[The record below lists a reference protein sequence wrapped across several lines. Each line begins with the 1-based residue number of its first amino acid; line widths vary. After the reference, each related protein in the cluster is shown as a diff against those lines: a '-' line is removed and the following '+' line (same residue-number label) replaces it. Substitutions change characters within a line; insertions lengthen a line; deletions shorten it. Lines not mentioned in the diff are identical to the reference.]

1 VSILINKITLG
12 DSMHIDLELLNKKA
26 LEIRRTVLQ
35 TAIWGGKGHIPPAFS
50 WADIAAALFYGNI
63 LQINPQDPKWKDRDR
78 FILSK
83 GHACL
88 SLYAALSDLGF
99 FSTEELR
106 YFAGNGSLLP
116 GHPDAEIPG
125 VEVCSGSLGH
135 GLSIGAGM
143 ATAAKLGD
151 LPWFTYVILGDGECH
166 EGSIWESAMYAG
178 HQKLGRLIA
187 IVDRN
192 MLGATD
198 FTENYAGLGSLDARF
213 EAFGWET
220 TEVDGHNFE
229 ELMEELTKTRKR
241 TLIGKPLCIVART
254 TKGKGV
260 DFMENSK
267 FWHHQMPK
275 GEQIDLAWKLLG
287 GAPQND

>member
-1 VSILINKITLG
+1 MDIAF
-12 DSMHIDLELLNKKA
+12 LEKKA
-26 LEIRRTVLQ
+26 LQIRRTILQ

-50 WADIAAALFYGNI
+50 WADIATALFYGNVLKI
-63 LQINPQDPKWKDRDR
+63 DPQKPKWEDRDR

-88 SLYAALSDLGF
+88 TLYAALADLGF
-99 FSTEELR
+99 FSRNELKF
-106 YFAGNGSLLP
+106 FAGSGSLLA
-116 GHPDAEIPG
+116 GHPDVEIPG

-135 GLSIGAGM
+135 GLGVGAGM

-151 LPWFTYVILGDGECH
+151 LPWLTYVILGDGECH
-166 EGSIWESAMYAG
+166 EGSIWEAAMYSG

-198 FTENYAGLGSLDARF
+198 FTENYASLGSITTRF

-220 TEVDGHNFE
+220 VEIDGHNFQ
-229 ELMEELTKTRKR
+229 ELMRVLTETRKR
-241 TLIGKPLCIVART
+241 SLNDRPLCIVART
-254 TKGKGV
+254 IKGKGV

-275 GEQIDLAWKLLG
+275 GEQVELAWKQLG
-287 GAPQND
+287 GVPQND